1 MSSIVWKCVGPGA
14 GILATAVAGRVT
26 KKVWVAVTKSPPP
39 DNPEDPDVAWKE
51 AVVWALASG
60 AVIGLTRL
68 IVERQAAV
76 WYRKSFGDL
85 PPGLG
90 HGDDGAVEKYS

>member
-1 MSSIVWKCVGPGA
+1 MSSIVWKLVGPGA
-14 GILATAVAGRVT
+14 GILATAVASRVT
-26 KKVWVAVTKSPPP
+26 KKAWVAVTKSPPP

-51 AVVWALASG
+51 ALVWALASG
-60 AVIGLTRL
+60 AIIGVTRL

-76 WYRKSFGDL
+76 WYRKSFGEL

-90 HGDDGAVEKYS
+90 PGDDGGAAQNA